1 VKADKA
7 DMQRQ
12 DTWAQVGGLFTN
24 LGKAFKSFGFGF
36 YKLLPR
42 LGTRVQ
48 TIAAYLLLAIVLL
61 YAFIVQGFAEA
72 FVVFVRR
79 SAATLLF
86 PSAIGDVAE
95 F

>member
-1 VKADKA
+1 
-7 DMQRQ
+7 MQRQ
-12 DTWAQVGGLFTN
+12 DTWAQVGGLFVN
-24 LGKAFKSFGFGF
+24 LGRAVKSFGFGF

-48 TIAAYLLLAIVLL
+48 TIAAYLLLIIVLL
-61 YAFIVQGFAEA
+61 YVFVVHGFATT
-72 FVVFVRR
+72 FVVFVRH

-86 PSAIGDVAE
+86 PSATGDVAE

>member
-1 VKADKA
+1 MK
-7 DMQRQ
+7 RQ
-12 DTWAQVGGLFTN
+12 DTWAQVGGLFAN
-24 LGKAFKSFGFGF
+24 LGKAFKSFVVGFCE
-36 YKLLPR
+36 LLPR

-79 SAATLLF
+79 SASTLLF
-86 PSAIGDVAE
+86 PSAGGDVAE

>member
-1 VKADKA
+1 MK
-7 DMQRQ
+7 RQ
-12 DTWAQVGGLFTN
+12 DTWAQVGGLFAN
-24 LGKAFKSFGFGF
+24 LGKAFKSFGVGF
-36 YKLLPR
+36 CELFPR
-42 LGTRVQ
+42 LGRRAVN
-48 TIAAYLLLAIVLL
+48 IALCGLVICFLL

-72 FVVFVRR
+72 FVAFVRR